1 MSFENFYRDLLNE
14 RKNGFTEKM
23 SFLRFAAVLLAVCLC
38 LTITF
43 INLLNVVIVDG
54 SSMQPTL
61 QDGDYLFIYKTQS
74 IERGDI
80 VVYERETY
88 DKNNNLVIVP
98 VIKRVI
104 AVEGDVIFTMQED
117 GKTVL
122 YRQNAGEAQASV
134 VDEPYLKENWEKN
147 TVIKRMVIPEG
158 EFFAM
163 GDNRNISYDCR
174 DYGSVSLST
183 IDGVVTSCS
192 IKMKKFVTGFFNIFN
207 VFNIR
212 KTEA

>member
-1 MSFENFYRDLLNE
+1 MSFENSYRDLLNE
-14 RKNGFTEKM
+14 RKNGFTEKI

-43 INLLNVVIVDG
+43 TNLLNVVIVDG

-104 AVEGDVIFTMQED
+104 AVEGDVIFTMQEE
-117 GKTVL
+117 GK
-122 YRQNAGEAQASV
+122 
-134 VDEPYLKENWEKN
+134 KN
-147 TVIKRMVIPEG
+147 TAIKRTVIPEG

-174 DYGSVSLST
+174 DYGSVPLST